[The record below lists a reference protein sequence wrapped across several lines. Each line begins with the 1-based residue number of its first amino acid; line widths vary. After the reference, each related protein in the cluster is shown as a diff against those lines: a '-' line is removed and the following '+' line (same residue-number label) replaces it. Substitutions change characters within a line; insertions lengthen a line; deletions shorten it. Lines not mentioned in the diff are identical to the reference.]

1 MLRKTLPLLTLA
13 AMTLTSAPYARAD
26 DQGDQGGTQGVAHE
40 RALLVGTIIL
50 TDDPKAKT
58 LTVSGN
64 ASGFQSGQ
72 SYVSFG
78 YGAGSR
84 ATGQNACVPPNPN
97 NLSNGQ
103 MTLGQWDGNG
113 YTRTLNNTLSDD
125 NYAPLQAYGTVS
137 IRLDIN
143 PTSTSTQIT
152 PTRFV
157 LQDCAAVNTDG
168 GNQRSNNGN

>member
-1 MLRKTLPLLTLA
+1 MFPMLTLA
-13 AMTLTSAPYARAD
+13 VMTTASAQYAMAD
-26 DQGDQGGTQGVAHE
+26 VRGDKSDQGGTQGVAHE

-78 YGAGSR
+78 YGAGSQP
-84 ATGQNACVPPNPN
+84 TGPKACVPPNPN
-97 NLSNGQ
+97 NLSEGQ
-103 MTLGQWDGNG
+103 MTLGQWEGNG
-113 YTRTLNNTLSDD
+113 YTRTLNNTLSGAD
-125 NYAPLQAYGTVS
+125 YAFLKAYGTVS
-137 IRLDIN
+137 IRLDLN

-157 LQDCAAVNTDG
+157 LQDCSAVNTDG
-168 GNQRSNNGN
+168 SNQGSSNSN

>member
-26 DQGDQGGTQGVAHE
+26 DQGDQGVAHE

-78 YGAGSR
+78 YGTGSQP
-84 ATGQNACVPPNPN
+84 TGQNACVPPNPN

-103 MTLGQWDGNG
+103 MMLGQWDGNG
-113 YTRTLNNTLSDD
+113 YTRTLNNTLSGD

>member
-1 MLRKTLPLLTLA
+1 MLRKTLPLVTLA

-26 DQGDQGGTQGVAHE
+26 DGGDQGGTQGVAHE
-40 RALLVGTIIL
+40 RALLVGTVIL

-78 YGAGSR
+78 YGTGSQP
-84 ATGQNACVPPNPN
+84 TGQNACVPPNPN

-113 YTRTLNNTLSDD
+113 YTRTLNNTLSGD
-125 NYAPLQAYGTVS
+125 NYASLKSYGTIS

-168 GNQRSNNGN
+168 GSRGGNNGN